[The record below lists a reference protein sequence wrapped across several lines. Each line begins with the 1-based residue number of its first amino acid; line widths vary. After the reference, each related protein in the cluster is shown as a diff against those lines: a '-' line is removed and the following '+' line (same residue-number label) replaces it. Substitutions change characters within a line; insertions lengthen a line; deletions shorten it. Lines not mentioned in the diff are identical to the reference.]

1 MSASF
6 FLKGLFTVAFHQ
18 LSGKFMGKPAENTL
32 DRKTFLHRFN
42 WLRIFIALKKIH
54 FIFGGKKSKKTFF
67 FTMDITV
74 PMLSKSNSL
83 YYPHA
88 VGVDTTIL
96 RMTK

>member
-32 DRKTFLHRFN
+32 DRKTSLHRFN

-54 FIFGGKKSKKTFF
+54 FILGGKNPKRLFF
-67 FTMDITV
+67 FLLWI
-74 PMLSKSNSL
+74 
-83 YYPHA
+83 
-88 VGVDTTIL
+88 
-96 RMTK
+96 